1 MSGTYE
7 RLARAALPRAACLAA
22 VLYAAGAAAAD
33 PPLRYDLDVGERL
46 VYERR
51 VRVLPLDG
59 DSVVQRYS
67 QQLQL
72 WCLASDLKEDYLLA
86 ELIHVAAQQT
96 EPARGAL
103 FHIDHRGRR
112 RFPDEILARVA
123 GLDPLFELL
132 PLLPAA
138 LESGPSWLTEPDH
151 FGRCWRCTRAPPADD
166 GPTRIDFVLEDPTGV
181 TEARAVEQRGAYWFD
196 AQAGLVTRI
205 ETEWIDRHAQQRTL
219 AVTRLHNRLKEDEL
233 WCQRRIAEADKYLC
247 TLRLE
252 DRLLA
257 QVTAG
262 PTSVEQILAHADRLW
277 LELVTELPDRP
288 ESPLRRLARAH
299 RMLLAKESG
308 RYRERAALPREW
320 LGAAAAHWSLQT
332 PDGRT
337 IRSEGMRDRYV
348 VECFWSADSLWSLR
362 SFEILRHLQK
372 ALPAEDVRV
381 VCLNIDADVAAGRRA
396 AQLCGGELL
405 HVLAGPPVGGQPPRE
420 LPVFRLLDRNSRVLA
435 VYFGWQPGLAEKI
448 SALTR

>member
-1 MSGTYE
+1 MSGTYR
-7 RLARAALPRAACLAA
+7 RLGRATLPRAACLAA

-33 PPLRYDLDVGERL
+33 PPLRYDLGVGERL

-72 WCLASDLKEDYLLA
+72 WCLASDLKEDYFLA
-86 ELIHVAAQQT
+86 ELIHVTDQHA

-103 FHIDHRGRR
+103 FHLDHRGRR
-112 RFPDEILARVA
+112 RFPDEILARLR

-132 PLLPAA
+132 PLLPAP
-138 LESGPSWLTEPDH
+138 LDSDSSWLTEPDH
-151 FGRCWRCTRAPPADD
+151 FGRCWRCTRAPPTDD
-166 GPTRIDFVLEDPTGV
+166 GPIRIDFVLEDPTGV
-181 TEARAVEQRGAYWFD
+181 SETCAVEQRGAYWFD
-196 AQAGLVTRI
+196 AQAGIVTRI
-205 ETEWIDRHAQQRTL
+205 EAEWTDRHAQRRTL
-219 AVTRLHNRLKEDEL
+219 AVTRLHNRLKQDEL
-233 WCQRRIAEADKYLC
+233 WCHRRITEADKFLR

-262 PTSVEQILAHADRLW
+262 PTSVERILAHADRLW

-299 RMLLAKESG
+299 RMLLTKETG
-308 RYRERAALPREW
+308 RYRERAALAREW

-332 PDGRT
+332 SDGRT
-337 IRSEGMRDRYV
+337 VRSEGMRDRYV
-348 VECFWSADSLWSLR
+348 LEYFWSADSLWSLR
-362 SFEILRHLQK
+362 SFETLRQLQK
-372 ALPAEDVRV
+372 AVPAEDVRV

-396 AQLCGGELL
+396 AQLCGTELT